1 MWMVYFLLSFLRVLG
16 GNLVLCLRYGADSR
30 GLVEIRHA
38 YSFLHSYLCC
48 GEFSECLAELQ
59 KRIVVSAL
67 ASVLCGQ
74 WCRFKQK
81 TRNASCVS
89 AQESALWGSS
99 RGAAEKQIRN
109 SCIGICVVGQLHGV
123 ARNYTDA

>member
-38 YSFLHSYLCC
+38 YSFLHSYPRC

-67 ASVLCGQ
+67 V
-74 WCRFKQK
+74 
-81 TRNASCVS
+81 
-89 AQESALWGSS
+89 SALWT
-99 RGAAEKQIRN
+99 
-109 SCIGICVVGQLHGV
+109 VVEV
-123 ARNYTDA
+123 